1 MLHLPEA
8 FLLPFLEVLMPPSKD
23 DTCPD
28 TPSPWCSLVPQPAAL
43 LGPQHCCGQDEDT
56 QINPTDLSVS

>member
-8 FLLPFLEVLMPPSKD
+8 FLPPFLEVLMPPSKG

-28 TPSPWCSLVPQPAAL
+28 TPSSRSQ
-43 LGPQHCCGQDEDT
+43 QHYSATSIAVDT